1 MQICFNLAF
10 IFIYVT
16 LIMAQDAPKRRF
28 LSLIFL
34 VLCISKSF
42 LIDLFFFRIFNS
54 FSVNSIFINS
64 HRVVFLQRRSI
75 YPEFANNKLIQRVS
89 LKTLVFQ

>member
-42 LIDLFFFRIFNS
+42 LIDLFFFEYLIVLALTPFLLIPTELFFYNVGVFIQNLRIINLFNE
-54 FSVNSIFINS
+54 SV
-64 HRVVFLQRRSI
+64 
-75 YPEFANNKLIQRVS
+75 
-89 LKTLVFQ
+89 